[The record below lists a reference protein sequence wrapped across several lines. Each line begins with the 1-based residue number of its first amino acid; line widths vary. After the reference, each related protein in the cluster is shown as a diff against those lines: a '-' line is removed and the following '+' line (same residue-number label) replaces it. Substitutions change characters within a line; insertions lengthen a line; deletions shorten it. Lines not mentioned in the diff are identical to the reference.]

1 MERMFGTQTKE
12 ESTMAK
18 LQQGDKAPDF
28 EALSDDNQKVRL
40 SDFRGQR
47 VILYFYPKDDT
58 KGCTTQSC
66 LFRDHYSDFEAK
78 NATILGISPDGVD
91 SHKKF
96 RTKYELPFNLLID
109 TDHDI
114 AERFGAWG
122 EKSMYGRTYWGIIRS
137 HFVIDEE
144 GTILDAQYKVSPAK
158 SAPKA
163 LEQLS

>member
-1 MERMFGTQTKE
+1 
-12 ESTMAK
+12 MAK